1 MKTRPLAVPHH
12 RPPARPEEFVAEAER
27 MTNERDVDGIRTVF
41 APTATWSSTIDG
53 MVVSARGI
61 DEIHAR
67 WDLMCRFMQA
77 RALSVHKTLVTSDDD
92 TIVNEWTGSLGGRT
106 AARGIEVWTFDRDG
120 LVSDQR
126 LYGFLNTRSDR
137 NVLQS
142 LRMLAAYPLTAVTFA
157 RLRTQGRRA

>member
-1 MKTRPLAVPHH
+1 MNTRPLAVPRQ

-27 MTNERDVDGIRTVF
+27 MTNERDVDGIRKVF
-41 APTATWSSTIDG
+41 APTASWTSTIDG

-67 WDLMCRFMQA
+67 WDLMCRFMEA
-77 RALSVHKTLVTSDDD
+77 RGLTVQKTLVTSDDD

-106 AARGIEVWTFDRDG
+106 AARGIEVWAFDPNG

-137 NVLQS
+137 SALMS
-142 LRMLAAYPLTAVTFA
+142 LRMLVAYPRTALTFA
-157 RLRTQGRRA
+157 RLRATGRRA